1 MATPVSAP
9 PVLSP
14 PRGDG
19 VEPEDSNIS
28 SPLSDV
34 ANDED
39 MDTPMAAGDEDS
51 EDADS
56 LSGGMADAAM
66 ASEDESA
73 LSDAQSVGQSEG
85 NDTEAETERLYD
97 TPQHQR
103 SRDVVVDQFNEDHVF
118 EHTPSKLRREALAQD
133 EEAADDQSSAE
144 DDAYSGGD
152 KSETEASP
160 SKVATTKDTSV
171 DDEHQHD
178 SQERKRKRSL
188 ATDGSDPE
196 QPLRKRAAS
205 VVPAKDK
212 DEDIPEETAA
222 VGEVEVDNERSGPP
236 SVADEVPSH
245 EKTDLGETTADLKS
259 KIRKKTTRSISR
271 RKDSDDDAGGAA
283 TAPQAERDTEAEA
296 EAIQEPMDAEAEEEA
311 DIAAK
316 NAEEAERK
324 AAAFRDWSKI
334 EEMFGVFR
342 DKIYKT
348 RLQKLENEEQSL
360 LADDPTHQDFIDM
373 KKCLDDRLEQ
383 KLREIEKEHEFRI
396 KANER
401 KFVAIR
407 SQVWGQFVQSVRER
421 RESALESLNR
431 DWYDVQLAR
440 RNAHSLPDYGV
451 IFPKDPTQ
459 RLRNAVAYNTE
470 VSTLAGIAKYEGF
483 PARPDIRGAS
493 VSEIQDDFA
502 AMEARRSRQRTV
514 YATRDDYQT
523 PSFNRL
529 GPAGEQFLKETPW
542 ANPNHSA
549 HRMQQQQPPQQQPQ
563 QHRLQSIQA
572 DGKAEQQ
579 TLNAGSLSTAAIAG
593 HDAPVS
599 QQRSLANSTR
609 PQETQET
616 SRTPLKTSNPMKR
629 TALPGPSRESKT
641 AAA

>member
-9 PVLSP
+9 PGLSP

-39 MDTPMAAGDEDS
+39 MDTPMAAGDDDS
-51 EDADS
+51 EDANS
-56 LSGGMADAAM
+56 LSGEMADAAM

-73 LSDAQSVGQSEG
+73 LSDARSVGQSEG

-103 SRDVVVDQFNEDHVF
+103 SRDVVVDQFNEDHVY

-133 EEAADDQSSAE
+133 EEPADDQSSAE

-171 DDEHQHD
+171 DDEHQQD

-188 ATDGSDPE
+188 ATDGSDPD
-196 QPLRKRAAS
+196 QPLRKRAVS
-205 VVPAKDK
+205 VAPAKDK
-212 DEDIPEETAA
+212 DEYIPEETVAG
-222 VGEVEVDNERSGPP
+222 GEIELDNERSGPP
-236 SVADEVPSH
+236 SVADEVPSP
-245 EKTDLGETTADLKS
+245 EKTDLEETTAELKS
-259 KIRKKTTRSISR
+259 AVRRKTTRSTSR

-283 TAPQAERDTEAEA
+283 ADPQVERDTEAEA
-296 EAIQEPMDAEAEEEA
+296 ETLQEPLDAEAEEEA

-316 NAEEAERK
+316 NAEEERK

-360 LADDPTHQDFIDM
+360 LADEPTHQDFVDM
-373 KKCLDDRLEQ
+373 RKCLDDRLEQ
-383 KLREIEKEHEFRI
+383 KLKEIEKEHEYRI

-407 SQVWGQFVQSVRER
+407 AQVWGQFVQGVRER
-421 RESALESLNR
+421 RESALESLNK

-459 RLRNAVAYNTE
+459 RIRNAVAYNTE

-493 VSEIQDDFA
+493 LSEIQDDFA

-549 HRMQQQQPPQQQPQ
+549 HRIQEHQQQQPQ

-579 TLNAGSLSTAAIAG
+579 TLNVGSLSTAAIAG
-593 HDAPVS
+593 NDAPVS

-609 PQETQET
+609 PQETPET